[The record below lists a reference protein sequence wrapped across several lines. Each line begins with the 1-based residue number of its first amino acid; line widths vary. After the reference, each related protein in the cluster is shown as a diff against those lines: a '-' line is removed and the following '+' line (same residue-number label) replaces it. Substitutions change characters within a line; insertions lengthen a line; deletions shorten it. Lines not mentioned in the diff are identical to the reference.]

1 MILLGGVR
9 VPGSGRFCLG
19 SVFGSDLVLGCRTRA
34 EPGSTL
40 NTPVL
45 QTWLIGSGPGLS
57 SKSIYIFCGLAWSA
71 EPKGAEPGSGGCSA
85 SRVGSRLLSVLVL
98 PTVLV
103 LPEPALNQSQN
114 RPRTGHSD
122 PRYYYH
128 VNVSCTQVRR
138 FKTKNAS
145 SDGGP
150 YSCVIHHSQ

>member
-1 MILLGGVR
+1 M
-9 VPGSGRFCLG
+9 PGSGRFCLG

-71 EPKGAEPGSGGCSA
+71 EPKGTEPGSGGCLA
-85 SRVGSRLLSVLVL
+85 SRVGSHFVSVLAF

-103 LPEPALNQSQN
+103 LKHVLRTDSEPKPEPAQN
-114 RPRTGHSD
+114 W
-122 PRYYYH
+122 
-128 VNVSCTQVRR
+128 
-138 FKTKNAS
+138 AL
-145 SDGGP
+145 
-150 YSCVIHHSQ
+150 